1 LIEGSIIRTIEVRIV
16 ELWLAMFRISK
27 LTDYA
32 ILVMTSMAKATDVVF
47 SAQQLA
53 ENNHI
58 EAPTA
63 SKVLK
68 LLAQAGLVESFRG
81 AHGGYRLARLP
92 TEISVADVIRAIEGK
107 IGITECVAEPGSCGQ
122 ESVCRLRSNWC
133 RIGSA
138 IEQVLIQLTLAD
150 MAEPLHADAVS
161 LQFHTRSELDTGSR
175 A

>member
-1 LIEGSIIRTIEVRIV
+1 
-16 ELWLAMFRISK
+16 MFRISK

-32 ILVMTSMAKATDVVF
+32 MLVMTTMVQATDVVF

-53 ENNHI
+53 EVNHI

-68 LLAQAGLVESFRG
+68 LLSQAGLVESFRG

-92 TEISVADVIRAIEGK
+92 KEITVADVIRAIEGN

-122 ESVCRLRSNWC
+122 EAVCRLRGNWQH
-133 RIGSA
+133 IGQA
-138 IEQVLIQLTLAD
+138 IEQVLSHLSLAEMAAPLRPSSVATHLPSVCENCRPATLARN
-150 MAEPLHADAVS
+150 
-161 LQFHTRSELDTGSR
+161 T
-175 A
+175 